1 MEHDFLINDLVEAVS
16 WFDYVFQQRLGELNR
31 PYVSRTQAT
40 LLVHIAKGEKRPTR
54 LAKKVGLTKQA
65 VSNAL
70 ADLEQRGM
78 LAFSPD
84 PEDRRAVVVE
94 FAPGLDQY
102 RADTAA
108 IHREIEAML
117 TQVWGEAKFKAV
129 RKAMAIDWRALPPH
143 WDGRGLPR
151 KFSGGK

>member
-16 WFDYVFQQRLGELNR
+16 WFDYVFQRRLADLGR
-31 PYVSRTQAT
+31 PSVSRTQAT
-40 LLVHIAKGEKRPTR
+40 LLVHIAKGERRPTR

-65 VSNAL
+65 ISNAL

-78 LAFSPD
+78 ISLQPD
-84 PEDRRAVVVE
+84 PEDKRAVLVE

-102 RADTAA
+102 RADTTA
-108 IHREIEAML
+108 INHEMEEML
-117 TQVWGEAKFKAV
+117 RQIWGETKFKMV

-143 WDGRGLPR
+143 WNPRSLPR
-151 KFSGGK
+151 KFADDQ